1 MYSRVYFNHPHS
13 NEWSFVATLK
23 KVGTDE
29 LIVRGGRVVKSTLP
43 TRSTT
48 TPGQSLLREKAMF
61 APQGP
66 LPSAP
71 PAGMFDTVP
80 GYEGTVAGVKVGS
93 CSHLV
98 LHTHHLHPSR
108 RPPNQTGTSPPSQVL
123 LQQRARHR
131 GRDHQHP
138 VLQHL
143 QVSAGNLQRA
153 RSTEWDQQPF
163 TGQQVDAGLQPAP
176 GPWDISVQAPSLF
189 QDGTQKV
196 KVPYTSSTKPCH
208 SCVGMGRNPCKSC
221 SGAGSK
227 VCTSCNGSGFLNGT
241 QCIRCNGRGRDNCSS
256 CKGTGSKECSTCK
269 GKRQLLV
276 FINLKVKWTNNMDE
290 FVGDHSSGLPME
302 KLKSVSGKELFR
314 DSQYMTL
321 SWGSEAEPS
330 PGAGGRDHQSR
341 FAQTGRILQQRQT
354 IQLIPISKVNYLW
367 KGATYMYFVYG
378 QESKVSADDYPAT
391 CCCCSVI

>member
-1 MYSRVYFNHPHS
+1 MHRDSMDRQPMLSGHGPSY
-13 NEWSFVATLK
+13 
-23 KVGTDE
+23 GT
-29 LIVRGGRVVKSTLP
+29 VN
-43 TRSTT
+43 
-48 TPGQSLLREKAMF
+48 PGYMAPAAGSPAMF

-80 GYEGTVAGVKVGS
+80 GYEGTVAGGEGGFLLPPGPAYPPPTPQQTPTQPDWNIPS
-93 CSHLV
+93 ISEGEAREALCSY
-98 LHTHHLHPSR
+98 
-108 RPPNQTGTSPPSQVL
+108 
-123 LQQRARHR
+123 
-131 GRDHQHP
+131 
-138 VLQHL
+138 
-143 QVSAGNLQRA
+143 VSSKCCYSDGPATEGVITNIQSFNTYRYRLETFTEA

-241 QCIRCNGRGRDNCSS
+241 QCIHCNGRGRDNCHS
-256 CKGTGSKECSTCK
+256 CGGTGSKECSTCK

-276 FINLKVKWTNNMDE
+276 FINLKVKWTNNVDD

-314 DSQYMTL
+314 DAQYMVYPVMGFPDPVL
-321 SWGSEAEPS
+321 GQAAERLV
-330 PGAGGRDHQSR
+330 RDHQSR

-354 IQLIPISKVNYLW
+354 IQLIPINKVNYMW
-367 KGATYMYFVYG
+367 KGDTYMYFVYG